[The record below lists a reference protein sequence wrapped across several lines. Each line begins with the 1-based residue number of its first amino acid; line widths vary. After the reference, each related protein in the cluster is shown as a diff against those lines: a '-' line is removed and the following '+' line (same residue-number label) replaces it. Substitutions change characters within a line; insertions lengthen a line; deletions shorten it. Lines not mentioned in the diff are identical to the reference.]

1 MKIKRK
7 RNFKTWLWKQKLLM
21 DLKWIFNSLSSF
33 NKLCN
38 TKTFQNEPRF
48 NGVYSKDN
56 LPKTIKGGTYV
67 INLDKYANFDTHW
80 IDLYN
85 SNTEIIYFDSF
96 EIEHVPE
103 AIKKI
108 IGHKIDIIRMQANN
122 SIMCRY
128 LAFTD
133 FTRGGKTLSNYTSL
147 ITILIQKF
155 KKQKQ

>member
-1 MKIKRK
+1 
-7 RNFKTWLWKQKLLM
+7 M
-21 DLKWIFNSLSSF
+21 DLKWIFNSVSSF

-56 LPKTIKGGTYV
+56 LPKKIKGGTYV
-67 INLDKYANFDTHW
+67 INLDEYANFDTHW

-85 SNTEIIYFDSF
+85 SNTEIIYFDGF

-108 IGHKIDIIRMQANN
+108 IGHKIDIIRTQANN
-122 SIMCRY
+122 SIMCKY
-128 LAFTD
+128 LCIAFTD

-147 ITILIQKF
+147 FSPYDFEKNDYIILRYF
-155 KKQKQ
+155 KNEWI